1 MKHSQKLRYL
11 LNEDIGLKIFVV
23 KGVGIVSV
31 FFICVSIL
39 TFCLKTHPDMRVP
52 VIHNLTVRTA
62 LNMTAWT
69 LDKHGTNP
77 HDAFFF
83 VECICNA
90 WFTIEL
96 FIRFVRMLQ
105 SLISKSFILYC
116 FFLPNVLRNFLE
128 VKKKQEMKQ
137 K

>member
-1 MKHSQKLRYL
+1 MYTLIKMFMFKLSTQSTWPWRAWNEAGVNIFITEGISMNPSQRPKYL
-11 LNEDIGLKIFVV
+11 TENLCDV

-62 LNMTAWT
+62 LNLTAWT

-83 VECICNA
+83 VECVCNA

-96 FIRFVRMLQ
+96 FIRSVF
-105 SLISKSFILYC
+105 
-116 FFLPNVLRNFLE
+116 E
-128 VKKKQEMKQ
+128 
-137 K
+137 

>member
-1 MKHSQKLRYL
+1 MLT
-11 LNEDIGLKIFVV
+11 V

-52 VIHNLTVRTA
+52 VIHNLTVRTTV
-62 LNMTAWT
+62 NSTAWT

-77 HDAFFF
+77 HTAFFF

-96 FIRFVRMLQ
+96 LTR
-105 SLISKSFILYC
+105 
-116 FFLPNVLRNFLE
+116 
-128 VKKKQEMKQ
+128 
-137 K
+137 